1 MERPVQ
7 ELPVAWARLRVDVN
21 CGLRRGG
28 WYRVVQVT
36 GVEAVLEVTPEPV
49 PVPRRLIETVFRRPF
64 RWSIVPRPRDA
75 RNVPSGW
82 GGRYGGGPGGR
93 ALPRAPGRKTA
104 GKGTIPGPWRNGGE
118 GGGGVGAGGW
128 GGGGGGG
135 VWGGGGGG
143 WGGGGGGLGGG
154 GGGGGGADMTDEQRQ
169 RM

>member
-75 RNVPSGW
+75 RNVPSGR
-82 GGRYGGGPGGR
+82 GDRYVMCPVCS
-93 ALPRAPGRKTA
+93 ARAPMKGHPADLACPKCHGGFGFA
-104 GKGTIPGPWRNGGE
+104 G
-118 GGGGVGAGGW
+118 
-128 GGGGGGG
+128 
-135 VWGGGGGG
+135 
-143 WGGGGGGLGGG
+143 
-154 GGGGGGADMTDEQRQ
+154 DERYLAPAPNP
-169 RM
+169 

>member
-36 GVEAVLEVTPEPV
+36 GVEAVLEVTPEPE

-82 GGRYGGGPGGR
+82 GNRYVVCPVCS
-93 ALPRAPGRKTA
+93 ARAPM
-104 GKGTIPGPWRNGGE
+104 KGHPADLACPKCHGVFGIAWDERYLAPGANP
-118 GGGGVGAGGW
+118 
-128 GGGGGGG
+128 
-135 VWGGGGGG
+135 
-143 WGGGGGGLGGG
+143 
-154 GGGGGGADMTDEQRQ
+154 
-169 RM
+169 

>member
-82 GGRYGGGPGGR
+82 GDRYGVVPVGSRPAPNEGPSRGP
-93 ALPRAPGRKTA
+93 ACP
-104 GKGTIPGPWRNGGE
+104 KGH
-118 GGGGVGAGGW
+118 GVFGI
-128 GGGGGGG
+128 
-135 VWGGGGGG
+135 
-143 WGGGGGGLGGG
+143 
-154 GGGGGGADMTDEQRQ
+154 
-169 RM
+169 